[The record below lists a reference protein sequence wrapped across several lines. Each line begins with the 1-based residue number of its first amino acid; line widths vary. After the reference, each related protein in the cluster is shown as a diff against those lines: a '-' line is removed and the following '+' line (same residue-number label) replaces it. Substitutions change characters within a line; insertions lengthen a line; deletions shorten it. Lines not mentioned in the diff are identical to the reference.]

1 MSPFLVEVGCLTQN
15 ADTVDARVG
24 LGVRNKMLTVLIL
37 VNGDVIRELGLNFK
51 LCKNGS
57 MGAVVR

>member
-24 LGVRNKMLTVLIL
+24 LGGQKQNADSPDSGKWRRN
-37 VNGDVIRELGLNFK
+37 
-51 LCKNGS
+51 
-57 MGAVVR
+57 